1 MKMKKGISVLLYFLI
16 GGFYGSA
23 QLSKIHYI
31 PPLAYAE
38 NAGSTPNSGQYLY
51 ISTPSNSAVN
61 VVITPVGG
69 APQAIVVTNSIPVR
83 YEIQGNPGIGASQAM
98 LNANNSNQT
107 ARVRIDKGYIVQS
120 VESEIYVA
128 LRTRGGG
135 ALQAGALV
143 SKGGAALGTQFRA
156 GMYTSYDPASTFVS
170 FISVMATEIGTILTI
185 NNIDENV
192 DLVDVDEGALGSNA
206 FNKLNDIVVNL
217 NRGDTYTLAVIGSD
231 GGAVPVASAY
241 PTQGFGVGHTYN
253 SDGLIGARITS
264 TKPIVV
270 NSGSMTGAFGERGN
284 GWKDYG
290 FDQLV
295 DQSKVG
301 QKYIFKKGGGITETE
316 NVLLV
321 ATTDNTSITINGT
334 PVTTATRGARYLKSI
349 SVSDFERGD
358 SNDNLDG
365 GGPLNPFLT
374 TTTVTAGE
382 YFLIEGDK
390 YDLNGNMYVET
401 SHPVYAFQ
409 GISPDGPQQVGMFFA
424 PPLKCSSL
432 GDVNNIPEIEKIGDQ
447 VLVGKVNIIS
457 RNGAVITI
465 TDDNNTNQPIG
476 ALNVATLD
484 GPDPVTGNVNYVT
497 YTITGLLGNV
507 SVFSNDELYVNYY
520 NEFDA
525 AASGGFYSGFSS
537 PPEKPTEIND
547 GSVFGYC
554 APNLSLQAGNMDN
567 FTSFEWMLDPG
578 NGYTKIVGYDNQL
591 TVSTTIGGNYKIR
604 GYISCP
610 GEATEFL
617 DSDFVTVLQCPPDSD
632 GDGIED
638 SLDDCPFTP
647 GSALLKGCPQ
657 PLIIGNNYKT
667 SVVTGTIQII
677 EEGYFC
683 SQFLSGHF
691 NTAYHSGTNINPEV
705 GDYIIYNN
713 RQLFESQ
720 FAFGENFAY
729 MYLPDFTVIVEVQ
742 KSNGEIVAMYPC
754 N

>member
-1 MKMKKGISVLLYFLI
+1 MHCKISILLFLI
-16 GGFYGSA
+16 GGFVGYT

-38 NAGSTPNSGQYLY
+38 TSGSTPNSGQYLY
-51 ISTPSNSAVN
+51 ISTPSVTDVN

-69 APQAIVVTNSIPVR
+69 APQAIAVR
-83 YEIQGNPGIGASQAM
+83 NDSPQRYDIQGDPGAGPSQAM
-98 LNANNSNQT
+98 LAANNTNQT
-107 ARVRIDKGYIVQS
+107 ARVHVDKGYIIEA

-135 ALQAGALV
+135 DFQAGALV
-143 SKGGAALGTQFRA
+143 SKGGAALGTQFRS
-156 GMYTSYDPASTFVS
+156 GMYTSYDPASAFVS
-170 FISVMATEIGTILTI
+170 FISVMGTEVGTILTI

-192 DLVDVDEGALGSNA
+192 DLVDLDEGALGSNA
-206 FNKLNDIVVNL
+206 FNQLNDIVVNL
-217 NRGDTYTLAVIGSD
+217 NRGDTYTLAVIGTA

-241 PTQGFGVGHTYN
+241 PTRPLGTGHTYN

-264 TKPIVV
+264 TKPVVV
-270 NSGSMTGAFGERGN
+270 NSGSMTGAFTEGGN
-284 GWKDYG
+284 GLKDYG

-301 QKYIFKKGGGITETE
+301 SKYIFKKGEGANITE

-321 ATTDNTSITINGT
+321 ATTDNTSVTINGT

-349 SVSDFERGD
+349 SVSEFEGD
-358 SNDNLDG
+358 GFTVN
-365 GGPLNPFLT
+365 PLLT
-374 TTTVTAGE
+374 TTTITAGE
-382 YFLIEGDK
+382 YFLIEGDM
-390 YDLNGNMYVET
+390 YDGNGNMYVET

-409 GISPDGPQQVGMFFA
+409 GISPGGGQQVGMFFA

-432 GDVNNIPEIEKIGDQ
+432 GDVNNIPEINKIGDQ
-447 VLVGKVNIIS
+447 ELTGKVNIIS
-457 RNGAVITI
+457 KKGAVITI
-465 TDDNNTNQPIG
+465 TDENNGNQPIG
-476 ALNVATLD
+476 TLNVATLD
-484 GPDPVTGNVNYVT
+484 GPDEVTGNADYET

-525 AASGGFYSGFSS
+525 ASSGGFYSGFSS

-610 GEATEFL
+610 GEPTEFL
-617 DSDFVTVLQCPPDSD
+617 DSEFVTVLQCPPDSD

-638 SLDDCPFTP
+638 SLDNCPFTP

-667 SVVTGTIQII
+667 SLVTGTIQIG
-677 EEGYFC
+677 EEGYLC

-691 NTAYHSGTNINPEV
+691 NNAYHSGTNINPEV
-705 GDYIIYNN
+705 GDFIIYNN

>member
-1 MKMKKGISVLLYFLI
+1 MKSWISILSFLLL
-16 GGFYGSA
+16 GGFYSSA

-31 PPLAYAE
+31 PPLAYGVD
-38 NAGSTPNSGQYLY
+38 NGSTPNRGQYLY
-51 ISTPSNSAVN
+51 ISTPSATDVN

-69 APQAIVVTNSIPVR
+69 APQAIAVRNNNPFR
-83 YEIQGNPGIGASQAM
+83 YEIQGNPGIGSSQAM
-98 LNANNSNQT
+98 LAADNTNQT
-107 ARVRIDKGYIVQS
+107 ARVHVDKGYIIEA

-128 LRTRGGG
+128 LRTYGGG
-135 ALQAGALV
+135 TFQAGALV
-143 SKGGAALGTQFRA
+143 SKGGAALGTQFRS
-156 GMYTSYDPASTFVS
+156 GMYTSYQPSTAPLTFVS
-170 FISVMATEIGTILTI
+170 FISVMGTEAGTILTI

-206 FNKLNDIVVNL
+206 FNQLNDIVVNL
-217 NRGDTYTLAVIGSD
+217 NRGDTYTLAVEASS
-231 GGAVPVASAY
+231 GGDVPALLEYDA
-241 PTQGFGVGHTYN
+241 GHTYN

-264 TKPIVV
+264 TKPVVV
-270 NSGSMTGAFGERGN
+270 NSGSMTGAFTEGGN
-284 GWKDYG
+284 GLKDYG

-301 QKYIFKKGGGITETE
+301 SKYIFKKGDGVDITE
-316 NVLLV
+316 NILLV
-321 ATTDNTSITINGT
+321 ATTDNTSVTINGN
-334 PVTTATRGARYLKSI
+334 PVTTATRGRRYLKSI
-349 SVSDFERGD
+349 SVSAFEGD
-358 SNDNLDG
+358 GFTVN
-365 GGPLNPFLT
+365 PLLT
-374 TTTVTAGE
+374 TTTITAGE
-382 YFLIEGDK
+382 YFLIEGDM
-390 YDLNGNMYVET
+390 YDGNGNMYVET

-409 GISPDGPQQVGMFFA
+409 GISPGGGQQVGLFFA

-447 VLVGKVNIIS
+447 ILIGKVNIIS
-457 RNGAVITI
+457 RIGAVITI
-465 TDDNNTNQPIG
+465 TDDNNTNEPIG
-476 ALNVATLD
+476 TLNVATVV
-484 GPDPVTGNVNYVT
+484 GPSAVTGNVDYVT

-507 SVFSNDELYVNYY
+507 SVFSNDELYVNYF
-520 NEFDA
+520 NESGA

-537 PPEKPTEIND
+537 PPERPTEIND

-610 GEATEFL
+610 GEPTEFL
-617 DSDFVTVLQCPPDSD
+617 DSEFVTVLQCPPDSD

-667 SVVTGTIQII
+667 SVVTGTIQIG
-677 EEGYFC
+677 EEGYLC

-691 NTAYHSGTNINPEV
+691 NNAYHSGTNINPEV
-705 GDYIIYNN
+705 GDFIIYNN

>member
-1 MKMKKGISVLLYFLI
+1 MKERIFVLLFSII
-16 GGFYGSA
+16 GGLYGSA

-51 ISTPSNSAVN
+51 ISTPSNTPVN

-69 APQAIVVTNSIPVR
+69 APQAIAVTNDSPYR
-83 YEIQGNPGIGASQAM
+83 YEIQGNPGVGASQVM

-107 ARVRIDKGYIVQS
+107 ARVRVDKGYIIQS

-143 SKGGAALGTQFRA
+143 SKGGAALGTQFRT

-170 FISVMATEIGTILTI
+170 FISVMGTEIGTILTI

-192 DLVDVDEGALGSNA
+192 DLVDLDEGTLGSNA

-217 NRGDTYTLAVIGSD
+217 NRGDTYTLAVVGSD

-241 PTQGFGVGHTYN
+241 PTTNGGVGHTFN

-264 TKPIVV
+264 TKPVVV
-270 NSGSMTGAFGERGN
+270 NSGSMTGAFAEKGN

-301 QKYIFKKGGGITETE
+301 EKYIFKKGGGINITE

-349 SVSDFERGD
+349 SVSAFEGD
-358 SNDNLDG
+358 GITPN
-365 GGPLNPFLT
+365 PLLT
-374 TTTVTAGE
+374 TTTITAGE
-382 YFLIEGDK
+382 YFLIEGDM
-390 YDLNGNMYVET
+390 YDGNGNMYVET

-409 GISPDGPQQVGMFFA
+409 GISPAGPQQVGMFFA

-447 VLVGKVNIIS
+447 DLTGKLNIIS
-457 RNGAVITI
+457 RIGAVITI
-465 TDDNNTNQPIG
+465 TDDNNINQSIN

-591 TVSTTIGGNYKIR
+591 TVSTTIGGNYKVR

-610 GEATEFL
+610 GEPTEFL

-720 FAFGENFAY
+720 FAFGEKFAY

>member
-156 GMYTSYDPASTFVS
+156 GMYTSYDRASSFVS

-677 EEGYFC
+677 EEGYYC

>member
-1 MKMKKGISVLLYFLI
+1 MKKCISAIVLFLI
-16 GGFYGSA
+16 GGFYGSS

-31 PPLAYAE
+31 PPLAYADD
-38 NAGSTPNSGQYLY
+38 NINSTPNNGQYLY
-51 ISTPSNSAVN
+51 ISTPSASDVN
-61 VVITPVGG
+61 VVITPIGG
-69 APQAIVVTNSIPVR
+69 APQAIAVR
-83 YEIQGNPGIGASQAM
+83 NDNPYRYDIQGNPGAGPSQAM
-98 LNANNSNQT
+98 LVANNTNQT
-107 ARVRIDKGYIVQS
+107 ARVHVDKGYIIEA

-128 LRTRGGG
+128 LRTRGGLG
-135 ALQAGALV
+135 KQAGALV

-156 GMYTSYDPASTFVS
+156 GMYTSYDPFLDNYVS
-170 FISVMATEIGTILTI
+170 FISVMGTEAGTILTI

-206 FNKLNDIVVNL
+206 FNQLNDIVVNL
-217 NRGDTYTLAVIGSD
+217 NRGDTYTLAVLNGA
-231 GGAVPVASAY
+231 GGDVPALLEYDA
-241 PTQGFGVGHTYN
+241 GHTYN

-264 TKPIVV
+264 TKPVVV
-270 NSGSMTGAFGERGN
+270 NSGSMNGAFTEAQN
-284 GWKDYG
+284 AEKDYG

-301 QKYIFKKGGGITETE
+301 TKYIFKKGDGNNGTE

-321 ATTDNTSITINGT
+321 ATTDNTSITIGGNPIT
-334 PVTTATRGARYLKSI
+334 NGARYLKSI
-349 SVSDFERGD
+349 SVSG
-358 SNDNLDG
+358 LD
-365 GGPLNPFLT
+365 PLLT
-374 TTTVTAGE
+374 TTTITSGE
-382 YFLIEGDK
+382 YFLIEGDM
-390 YDLNGNMYVET
+390 YDGNGNMYVET
-401 SHPVYAFQ
+401 SNPVYAFQ
-409 GISPDGPQQVGMFFA
+409 GISPAGGAQVGLFFA

-432 GDVNNIPEIEKIGDQ
+432 GDVNNIPDIERIGDQ
-447 VLVGKVNIIS
+447 LLTGKLNIIS
-457 RNGAVITI
+457 RIGAVITI
-465 TDDNNTNQPIG
+465 TDNNNTNQPIG
-476 ALNVATLD
+476 TLNVATAV
-484 GPDPVTGNVNYVT
+484 GPSAVTGNVNYVT
-497 YTITGLLGNV
+497 YTITGLVGNV
-507 SVFSNDELYVNYY
+507 SVFSNDELYVNYF
-520 NEFDA
+520 NVSGA

-537 PPEKPTEIND
+537 PPAKPSEIND

-591 TVSTTIGGNYKIR
+591 TVSTTIAGNYKIR

-610 GEATEFL
+610 GEPTEFL
-617 DSDFVTVLQCPPDSD
+617 DSDFVSVVLCPPDSD
-632 GDGIED
+632 GDGIQD

-691 NTAYHSGTNINPEV
+691 NTAYHSGTNINPEI

>member
-1 MKMKKGISVLLYFLI
+1 MKSWISILSFLLL

-31 PPLAYAE
+31 PPLAYADD
-38 NAGSTPNSGQYLY
+38 NANSTPNRGQYLY
-51 ISTPSNSAVN
+51 ISTPSASAVN
-61 VVITPVGG
+61 VVITPIGG
-69 APQAIVVTNSIPVR
+69 APQAVAITNASPYR
-83 YEIQGNPGIGASQAM
+83 YEIQGDPGVGPSQAM
-98 LNANNSNQT
+98 LVANNTNQT
-107 ARVRIDKGYIVQS
+107 ARVHVDKGYIVQA

-128 LRTRGGG
+128 LRTRGGNG
-135 ALQAGALV
+135 LQAGALV

-170 FISVMATEIGTILTI
+170 FISVMGTEIGTILTI

-192 DLVDVDEGALGSNA
+192 DLVDLDEGALGSNA

-217 NRGDTYTLAVIGSD
+217 NRGDTYTLAVVASD

-241 PTQGFGVGHTYN
+241 PTTNGGMGHTYN

-264 TKPIVV
+264 TKPVVV
-270 NSGSMTGAFGERGN
+270 NSGSMTGAFAEKGN

-301 QKYIFKKGGGITETE
+301 VKYIFKKGGGTNITE
-316 NVLLV
+316 NILLV

-334 PVTTATRGARYLKSI
+334 PVTTTTRGARYLKSI
-349 SVSDFERGD
+349 SVSAFEGD
-358 SNDNLDG
+358 GVTPN
-365 GGPLNPFLT
+365 PLLT
-374 TTTVTAGE
+374 TTTITAGE
-382 YFLIEGDK
+382 YFLIEGDM
-390 YDLNGNMYVET
+390 YDGNGNMYVET

-409 GISPDGPQQVGMFFA
+409 GISPAGPQQVGMFFA

-432 GDVNNIPEIEKIGDQ
+432 GDVNNVPEIEKIGDQ
-447 VLVGKVNIIS
+447 ILTGKVNIIS
-457 RNGAVITI
+457 RIGGVITI
-465 TDDNNTNQPIG
+465 TDNNNGNQPIG
-476 ALNVATLD
+476 TLNVATVV
-484 GPDPVTGNVNYVT
+484 GPSAVTGNADYVT

-507 SVFSNDELYVNYY
+507 SVFSNDELYVNYF
-520 NEFDA
+520 NESGA

-537 PPEKPTEIND
+537 PPERPTEIND

-610 GEATEFL
+610 GEPTEFL

-667 SVVTGTIQII
+667 SVATGTIQVG
-677 EEGYFC
+677 EEGYLC

-691 NTAYHSGTNINPEV
+691 NNAYHSGTNINPEV
-705 GDYIIYNN
+705 GDFIIYNN

>member
-1 MKMKKGISVLLYFLI
+1 MKNWISILLFLLI

-23 QLSKIHYI
+23 QLSKIHYV
-31 PPLAYAE
+31 PPLAYGV
-38 NAGSTPNSGQYLY
+38 NFGSTPDRGQFLY
-51 ISTPSNSAVN
+51 ISTPSATAVN
-61 VVITPVGG
+61 VVITPIGG
-69 APQAIVVTNSIPVR
+69 APQAVAITNASPYR
-83 YEIQGNPGIGASQAM
+83 YVIQADGVPGAGPTQAM
-98 LNANNSNQT
+98 LPADNTNQT
-107 ARVRIDKGYIVQS
+107 ARVRVDKGYIIQA

-128 LRTRGGG
+128 LRTMGGTG
-135 ALQAGALV
+135 FQAGALV

-156 GMYTSYDPASTFVS
+156 GMYTSYQPSTAPTLSFVS
-170 FISVMATEIGTILTI
+170 FISVMGTEAGTVLTI
-185 NNIDENV
+185 NNINENV

-206 FNKLNDIVVNL
+206 FNQLNDIVINL
-217 NRGDTYTLAVIGSD
+217 NRGDTYTLAVEASS
-231 GGAVPVASAY
+231 GGDVPALLEY
-241 PTQGFGVGHTYN
+241 DPGHTYN

-264 TKPIVV
+264 TKPVVV
-270 NSGSMTGAFGERGN
+270 NSGSMTGAFTEGGN
-284 GWKDYG
+284 GLKDYG

-301 QKYIFKKGGGITETE
+301 TKYIFKKGDGNTDTE

-321 ATTDNTSITINGT
+321 ATTDNTSITINGN
-334 PVTTATRGARYLKSI
+334 PVTTATRGKRFLKSI
-349 SVSDFERGD
+349 SVSDFADQDG
-358 SNDNLDG
+358 NDNG
-365 GGPLNPFLT
+365 GLAGPANPFLT
-374 TTTVTAGE
+374 TTTITAGE

-390 YDLNGNMYVET
+390 YDGNGNMYVET
-401 SHPVYAFQ
+401 SNPVYAFQ
-409 GISPDGPQQVGMFFA
+409 GISPNGGQQVGLFFA

-447 VLVGKVNIIS
+447 VLTGKLNIIS
-457 RNGAVITI
+457 RIGAVITI
-465 TDDNNTNQPIG
+465 TDVNNTNQPIG
-476 ALNVATLD
+476 ALNVATVV
-484 GPDPVTGNVNYVT
+484 GPSAVTGNVNYVT
-497 YTITGLLGNV
+497 YTITGILGNV
-507 SVFSNDELYVNYY
+507 SVFSNDELYVNYF
-520 NEFDA
+520 NVSGA

-591 TVSTTIGGNYKIR
+591 TVSTTIAGNYKIR

-610 GEATEFL
+610 GEPTEFL
-617 DSDFVTVLQCPPDSD
+617 DSDFVSVVLCPPDSD
-632 GDGIED
+632 GDGIQD

-667 SVVTGTIQII
+667 SVVTGTIQIV

-683 SQFLSGHF
+683 SQFLSGYF

>member
-1 MKMKKGISVLLYFLI
+1 MKSWISILSLLLI
-16 GGFYGSA
+16 GGFYSSA

-31 PPLAYAE
+31 PPLAYGVDG
-38 NAGSTPNSGQYLY
+38 GSTPNRGQYLY
-51 ISTPSNSAVN
+51 ISTPSATDVN

-69 APQAIVVTNSIPVR
+69 APQAIAVRNNNPFR
-83 YEIQGNPGIGASQAM
+83 YEIQGNPGIGSSQAM
-98 LNANNSNQT
+98 LAADNTNQT
-107 ARVRIDKGYIVQS
+107 ARVHVDKGYIIEA

-128 LRTRGGG
+128 LRTYGGG
-135 ALQAGALV
+135 TFQAGALV
-143 SKGGAALGTQFRA
+143 SKGGAALGTQFRS
-156 GMYTSYDPASTFVS
+156 GMYTSYRPSTAPLTFVS
-170 FISVMATEIGTILTI
+170 FISVMGTEAGTILTI

-206 FNKLNDIVVNL
+206 FNQLNDIVVNL
-217 NRGDTYTLAVIGSD
+217 NRGDTYTLAVEASS
-231 GGAVPVASAY
+231 GGDVPALLEYDA
-241 PTQGFGVGHTYN
+241 GHTYN

-264 TKPIVV
+264 TKPVVV
-270 NSGSMTGAFGERGN
+270 NSGSMTGAFTEGGN
-284 GWKDYG
+284 GLKDYG

-301 QKYIFKKGGGITETE
+301 SKYIFKKGDGITDTE
-316 NVLLV
+316 NILLV
-321 ATTDNTSITINGT
+321 ATTDNTSITINGN
-334 PVTTATRGARYLKSI
+334 PVTTATRGRRFLKSI
-349 SVSDFERGD
+349 SVSDFEAGD
-358 SNDNLDG
+358 TNDDGDG
-365 GGPLNPFLT
+365 GGPPNPFLT

-390 YDLNGNMYVET
+390 YDGNGNMYVET

-409 GISPDGPQQVGMFFA
+409 GISPGGGQQVGLFFA

-447 VLVGKVNIIS
+447 ILIGKVNIIS
-457 RNGAVITI
+457 RIGAVITI
-465 TDDNNTNQPIG
+465 TDDNNTNEPIG
-476 ALNVATLD
+476 TLNVATVV
-484 GPDPVTGNVNYVT
+484 GPSAVTGNADYVT

-507 SVFSNDELYVNYY
+507 SVFSNDELYVNYF
-520 NEFDA
+520 NESGA

-537 PPEKPTEIND
+537 PPERPTEIND

-610 GEATEFL
+610 GEPTEFL
-617 DSDFVTVLQCPPDSD
+617 DSEFVTVLQCPPDSD

-667 SVVTGTIQII
+667 SVVTGTIQIG
-677 EEGYFC
+677 EEGYLC

-691 NTAYHSGTNINPEV
+691 NNAYHSGTNINPEV
-705 GDYIIYNN
+705 GDFIIYNN

>member
-401 SHPVYAFQ
+401 SQPVYAFQ

-578 NGYTKIVGYDNQL
+578 NGYTKIAGYDNQL

>member
-1 MKMKKGISVLLYFLI
+1 MRCQISILLFLI
-16 GGFYGSA
+16 GGFVGYT

-31 PPLAYAE
+31 PPLAYADDS
-38 NAGSTPNSGQYLY
+38 GSRPNKGQYLY

-61 VVITPVGG
+61 VVVTPIGG
-69 APQAIVVTNSIPVR
+69 TPQAVAITNASPYR
-83 YEIQGNPGIGASQAM
+83 YEIQGDPGAGSSQAM
-98 LNANNSNQT
+98 LVANNSNQT
-107 ARVRIDKGYIVQS
+107 GRVHVDKGYIIQA
-120 VESEIYVA
+120 VESEVYVA
-128 LRTRGGG
+128 LRTMGGG
-135 ALQAGALV
+135 GLQAGALV

-156 GMYTSYDPASTFVS
+156 GMYTSYFPSGAFVS
-170 FISVMATEIGTILTI
+170 FISVMGTEAGTILTI

-192 DLVDVDEGALGSNA
+192 DLVDIDEGALGSNA
-206 FNKLNDIVVNL
+206 FNQLNDIIVNL
-217 NRGDTYTLAVIGSD
+217 NRGDTYTLAAIAT
-231 GGAVPVASAY
+231 GGGDVPDAFEY
-241 PTQGFGVGHTYN
+241 HPNHTYN
-253 SDGLIGARITS
+253 GDGLIGARITS
-264 TKPIVV
+264 SKPVVV
-270 NSGSMTGAFGERGN
+270 NSGSMTGAFTEGG
-284 GWKDYG
+284 GGLKDYG

-301 QKYIFKKGGGITETE
+301 KKYIFKKGDGGNTTE

-321 ATTDNTSITINGT
+321 GTTNNTSITINGT

-349 SVSDFERGD
+349 SVSAFEGD
-358 SNDNLDG
+358 GVTGN
-365 GGPLNPFLT
+365 PLLT
-374 TTTVTAGE
+374 TTTITAGE
-382 YFLIEGDK
+382 YFLIEGDM
-390 YDLNGNMYVET
+390 YDGSGNMYVET
-401 SHPVYAFQ
+401 SEPVYAFQ
-409 GISPDGPQQVGMFFA
+409 GVSPGGGQQVGLFFA
-424 PPLKCSSL
+424 PPLKCSSQ
-432 GDVNNIPEIEKIGDQ
+432 GDVNNIPDILRIGDID
-447 VLVGKVNIIS
+447 LTVGKINIIS
-457 RNGAVITI
+457 KIGAAITI
-465 TDDNNTNQPIG
+465 TDNNNTNEPIG
-476 ALNVATLD
+476 SLNVASAV
-484 GPDPVTGNVNYVT
+484 GPNPVTGNVNYVT
-497 YTITGLLGNV
+497 YTISDLIGNV
-507 SVFSNDELYVNYY
+507 SVFSNDELYVNYF
-520 NEFDA
+520 NESGA

-591 TVSTTIGGNYKIR
+591 TVSTTIAGNYKIR

-610 GEATEFL
+610 GEPTEFL
-617 DSDFVTVLQCPPDSD
+617 DSEYVSVVLCPPDSD

-667 SVVTGTIQII
+667 SVATGTIQII

-691 NTAYHSGTNINPEV
+691 NTAYHSGTNVNPEV

-729 MYLPDFTVIVEVQ
+729 MYLPDFTVIVEVK

>member
-578 NGYTKIVGYDNQL
+578 NGYTKIVGYDNHL

>member
-231 GGAVPVASAY
+231 GGVVPVASAY

>member
-1 MKMKKGISVLLYFLI
+1 MKSWISILSFLLL

-38 NAGSTPNSGQYLY
+38 NGGSTPNSGQYLY
-51 ISTPSNSAVN
+51 ISTPSATDVN
-61 VVITPVGG
+61 VVITPIGG
-69 APQAIVVTNSIPVR
+69 APQAIAVR
-83 YEIQGNPGIGASQAM
+83 NDNPQRYDIQGDPGAGPSQAM
-98 LNANNSNQT
+98 LTANNTNQT
-107 ARVRIDKGYIVQS
+107 ARVRVDKGYIIEA

-135 ALQAGALV
+135 DFQAGALV
-143 SKGGAALGTQFRA
+143 SKGGAALGTQFRS
-156 GMYTSYDPASTFVS
+156 GMYTSYRPSTAALTFVS
-170 FISVMATEIGTILTI
+170 FISVMGTEAGTILTI

-206 FNKLNDIVVNL
+206 FNQHNDIVVNL
-217 NRGDTYTLAVIGSD
+217 NRGDTYTLAVEASS
-231 GGAVPVASAY
+231 GGDVPALLEY
-241 PTQGFGVGHTYN
+241 DPGHTYN

-264 TKPIVV
+264 TKPVVV
-270 NSGSMTGAFGERGN
+270 NSGSMTGAFTEGGN
-284 GWKDYG
+284 GLKDYG

-301 QKYIFKKGGGITETE
+301 SKYIFKKGDGITDTE
-316 NVLLV
+316 NILLV
-321 ATTDNTSITINGT
+321 ATTDNTSITINGN
-334 PVTTATRGARYLKSI
+334 PVTTTTRGRRFLKSI
-349 SVSDFERGD
+349 SVSDFEAGNT
-358 SNDNLDG
+358 NDDFDG

-374 TTTVTAGE
+374 TTTITAGE

-390 YDLNGNMYVET
+390 YDPNGNMYVET
-401 SHPVYAFQ
+401 SQPVYAFQ
-409 GISPDGPQQVGMFFA
+409 GISPGGGQQVGLFFA

-447 VLVGKVNIIS
+447 ELVGKVNIIS

-465 TDDNNTNQPIG
+465 TDNNNTNQPIG
-476 ALNVATLD
+476 TLNVATVD

-610 GEATEFL
+610 GEPTEFL

>member
-1 MKMKKGISVLLYFLI
+1 MRKLISILLFLLI
-16 GGFYGSA
+16 GGSSGYA

-31 PPLAYAE
+31 PPVAFADD
-38 NAGSTPNSGQYLY
+38 ADARPNGGQFLY
-51 ISTPSNSAVN
+51 ISTPSTTAVN

-69 APQAIVVTNSIPVR
+69 APQAVAITNDSPYR
-83 YEIQGNPGIGASQAM
+83 YEIQGDGGLGPSQQA
-98 LNANNSNQT
+98 LVANNTNQT
-107 ARVRIDKGYIVQS
+107 ARVHVDKGYIVQA

-128 LRTRGGG
+128 LRVRGGG
-135 ALQAGALV
+135 GLQAGALV
-143 SKGGAALGTQFRA
+143 SKGLAALGTNFRA
-156 GMYTSYDPASTFVS
+156 GTFTNYFPSAAFVS
-170 FISVMATEIGTILTI
+170 FISVMGTEAGTILTI

-206 FNKLNDIVVNL
+206 FNQLNDIVVNL
-217 NRGDTYTLAVIGSD
+217 NRGDTYTLAAISV
-231 GGAVPVASAY
+231 GGADVPGAQEAHPS
-241 PTQGFGVGHTYN
+241 HSYN
-253 SDGLIGARITS
+253 GDGLIGARIS
-264 TKPIVV
+264 SSKPIVV
-270 NSGSMTGAFGERGN
+270 NTGSMDGSFSDGGGAQ
-284 GWKDYG
+284 KDYG

-295 DQSKVG
+295 DLSKVG
-301 QKYIFKKGGGITETE
+301 TEYIFKKGSGGNAWE

-321 ATTDNTSITINGT
+321 ATTDNTSVTIGGNPITNGNK
-334 PVTTATRGARYLKSI
+334 YLKSI
-349 SVSDFERGD
+349 NVSG
-358 SNDNLDG
+358 LY
-365 GGPLNPFLT
+365 PAT
-374 TTTVTAGE
+374 TNTTITAGQ
-382 YFLIEGDK
+382 YFLIEGDM

-401 SHPVYAFQ
+401 SQPVYAFQ
-409 GISPDGPQQVGMFFA
+409 GISSGGGANQGLFFV

-432 GDVNNIPEIEKIGDQ
+432 GDVDNIPLINEIGA
-447 VLVGKVNIIS
+447 VGYDGVINIIS
-457 RNGAVITI
+457 KIGANITF
-465 TDDNNTNQPIG
+465 TDDNNTNQSINT
-476 ALNVATLD
+476 LNIATASAQQA
-484 GPDPVTGNVNYVT
+484 VTGNPDYVT
-497 YTITGLLGNV
+497 YEITNASGNV
-507 SVFSNDELYVNYY
+507 SIFSNDELYVSYY
-520 NEFDA
+520 NEEGA
-525 AASGGFYSGFSS
+525 SASGGFYSGFSS

-578 NGYTKIVGYDNQL
+578 NGYTKIIGYDNVL
-591 TVSTTIGGNYKIR
+591 TVTTTIGGNYKIR

-610 GEATEFL
+610 GEPAEFL

>member
-1 MKMKKGISVLLYFLI
+1 MQNRISILLVLLI

-31 PPLAYAE
+31 PPLAYADDPG
-38 NAGSTPNSGQYLY
+38 NSTPNRGQYLY
-51 ISTPSNSAVN
+51 ISTPSATAVN
-61 VVITPVGG
+61 VVITPIGG
-69 APQAIVVTNSIPVR
+69 APQAVAITNTSPYR
-83 YEIQGNPGIGASQAM
+83 YEIQGSPGAGPSQAM
-98 LNANNSNQT
+98 LVANNSNQT
-107 ARVRIDKGYIVQS
+107 GRVHVDKGYIIQA
-120 VESEIYVA
+120 VESEVYVA
-128 LRTRGGG
+128 LRTMGGNG
-135 ALQAGALV
+135 LQAGALV

-156 GMYTSYDPASTFVS
+156 GMYTNYFPSNAFVS
-170 FISVMATEIGTILTI
+170 FISIMGTEAGTILTI

-192 DLVDVDEGALGSNA
+192 DLVDIDEVNLGSNA
-206 FNKLNDIVVNL
+206 FNKLNDIIVNL
-217 NRGDTYTLAVIGSD
+217 NRGDTYTLATIAEA
-231 GGAVPVASAY
+231 GGDVPGALEY
-241 PTQGFGVGHTYN
+241 HPNHKFNG
-253 SDGLIGARITS
+253 DGLIGANITS

-270 NSGSMTGAFGERGN
+270 NSGSMTGAFTEAGGSQ
-284 GWKDYG
+284 KDYG

-301 QKYIFKKGGGITETE
+301 SKYIFKKGDGIDITE

-321 ATTDNTSITINGT
+321 ATTDNTSITIGGNPIT
-334 PVTTATRGARYLKSI
+334 NGARYLKSI
-349 SVSDFERGD
+349 SVSGFD
-358 SNDNLDG
+358 
-365 GGPLNPFLT
+365 PLLT
-374 TTTVTAGE
+374 TTTITAGE
-382 YFLIEGDK
+382 YFLIEGDM
-390 YDLNGNMYVET
+390 YDGNGNMYVET
-401 SHPVYAFQ
+401 SNPVYAFQ
-409 GISPDGPQQVGMFFA
+409 GVSPGGGQQVGLFFA

-432 GDVNNIPEIEKIGDQ
+432 GDVNNIPEIEKIGDET
-447 VLVGKVNIIS
+447 LTGKLNIIS
-457 RNGAVITI
+457 RIGAVITI

-476 ALNVATLD
+476 ALNIATVV
-484 GPDPVTGNVNYVT
+484 GPSAVTGNVNYVT

-520 NEFDA
+520 NESGA

-591 TVSTTIGGNYKIR
+591 TVSTTIAGNYKIR

-610 GEATEFL
+610 GEPTEFL
-617 DSDFVTVLQCPPDSD
+617 DSDFVSVVLCPPDSD
-632 GDGIED
+632 GDGIQD

-667 SVVTGTIQII
+667 SLATGTIQVI

-720 FAFGENFAY
+720 FAFGEKFAY
-729 MYLPDFTVIVEVQ
+729 MYLPDFTLIVEVQ
-742 KSNGEIVAMYPC
+742 KSNGQIVAMYPC

>member
-1 MKMKKGISVLLYFLI
+1 MKSWISILFLLLL
-16 GGFYGSA
+16 GGFYSSA

-31 PPLAYAE
+31 PPLAYGVD
-38 NAGSTPNSGQYLY
+38 NGSTPNNGQYLY
-51 ISTPSNSAVN
+51 ISTPSATDVN
-61 VVITPVGG
+61 VVITPIGG
-69 APQAIVVTNSIPVR
+69 APQAIEVRNNNPFR
-83 YEIQGNPGIGASQAM
+83 YEIQGPGGIGSSQAM
-98 LNANNSNQT
+98 LAADNTNQT
-107 ARVRIDKGYIVQS
+107 ARVHVDKGYIIEA

-128 LRTRGGG
+128 LRTYGGG
-135 ALQAGALV
+135 TFQAGALV
-143 SKGGAALGTQFRA
+143 SKGGAALGTQFRS
-156 GMYTSYDPASTFVS
+156 GMYTSYQPSTAPLTFVS
-170 FISVMATEIGTILTI
+170 FISVMGTEAGTILTI

-206 FNKLNDIVVNL
+206 FNQLNDIVVNL
-217 NRGDTYTLAVIGSD
+217 NRGDTYTLAVEASS
-231 GGAVPVASAY
+231 GGDVPALLEY
-241 PTQGFGVGHTYN
+241 DPGHTYN

-264 TKPIVV
+264 TKPVVV
-270 NSGSMTGAFGERGN
+270 NSGSMTGAFTEGGN
-284 GWKDYG
+284 SLKDYG

-301 QKYIFKKGGGITETE
+301 SKYIFKKGDGVNITE
-316 NVLLV
+316 NILLV
-321 ATTDNTSITINGT
+321 ATTDNTSITINGN
-334 PVTTATRGARYLKSI
+334 PVTTATRGRRYLKSI
-349 SVSDFERGD
+349 SVGAFEGD
-358 SNDNLDG
+358 GFTGN
-365 GGPLNPFLT
+365 PLLT
-374 TTTVTAGE
+374 TTTITAGE
-382 YFLIEGDK
+382 YFLIEGDM
-390 YDLNGNMYVET
+390 YDGNGNMYVET

-409 GISPDGPQQVGMFFA
+409 GISPGGGQQVGLFFA

-432 GDVNNIPEIEKIGDQ
+432 GDVNNIPEIERIGDQ
-447 VLVGKVNIIS
+447 ILIGKVNIIS
-457 RNGAVITI
+457 RIGAVITI
-465 TDDNNTNQPIG
+465 TDDNNGNQPIG
-476 ALNVATLD
+476 TLNVATVV
-484 GPDPVTGNVNYVT
+484 GPSAVTGNADYVT

-507 SVFSNDELYVNYY
+507 SVFSNDELYVNYF
-520 NEFDA
+520 NESGA

-537 PPEKPTEIND
+537 PPERPTEIND

-610 GEATEFL
+610 GEPTEFL
-617 DSDFVTVLQCPPDSD
+617 DSDFVAILQCPPDSD

-647 GSALLKGCPQ
+647 GSALLNGCPQ

-667 SVVTGTIQII
+667 SVVTGTIQIG
-677 EEGYFC
+677 EEGYLC

-691 NTAYHSGTNINPEV
+691 NNAYHSGTNINPEV
-705 GDYIIYNN
+705 GDFIIYNN

>member
-554 APNLSLQAGNMDN
+554 APNLSLQAGKMDN

>member
-1 MKMKKGISVLLYFLI
+1 M
-16 GGFYGSA
+16 
-23 QLSKIHYI
+23 
-31 PPLAYAE
+31 
-38 NAGSTPNSGQYLY
+38 
-51 ISTPSNSAVN
+51 
-61 VVITPVGG
+61 
-69 APQAIVVTNSIPVR
+69 
-83 YEIQGNPGIGASQAM
+83 
-98 LNANNSNQT
+98 
-107 ARVRIDKGYIVQS
+107 
-120 VESEIYVA
+120 
-128 LRTRGGG
+128 
-135 ALQAGALV
+135 
-143 SKGGAALGTQFRA
+143 
-156 GMYTSYDPASTFVS
+156 
-170 FISVMATEIGTILTI
+170 
-185 NNIDENV
+185 
-192 DLVDVDEGALGSNA
+192 
-206 FNKLNDIVVNL
+206 
-217 NRGDTYTLAVIGSD
+217 IGSD

>member
-1 MKMKKGISVLLYFLI
+1 MRFWKSILLFFFI
-16 GGFYGSA
+16 GLFSGVS
-23 QLSKIHYI
+23 QLSKIHYL
-31 PPLAYAE
+31 PPLAYADDPG
-38 NAGSTPNSGQYLY
+38 GSTPNRGQYLY
-51 ISTPSNSAVN
+51 ISTPSASAVN
-61 VVITPVGG
+61 VVITPIGG
-69 APQAIVVTNSIPVR
+69 APQAVAITNTSPYR
-83 YEIQGNPGIGASQAM
+83 YEIQGSGVPGAGPSQAM
-98 LNANNSNQT
+98 LPANNSNQT
-107 ARVRIDKGYIVQS
+107 GRVHVDKGYIIQA
-120 VESEIYVA
+120 VESEVYVA
-128 LRTRGGG
+128 LRTIGGNG
-135 ALQAGALV
+135 LQAGALV

-156 GMYTSYDPASTFVS
+156 GMYTSYFPSGSFVS
-170 FISVMATEIGTILTI
+170 FISVMGTEAGTILTI

-217 NRGDTYTLAVIGSD
+217 NRGDTYTLAAIAT
-231 GGAVPVASAY
+231 GGGDVPGASEY
-241 PTQGFGVGHTYN
+241 HPNHTYN
-253 SDGLIGARITS
+253 GDGLIGARITS
-264 TKPIVV
+264 TKPVVV
-270 NSGSMTGAFGERGN
+270 NSGSMTGAFTEGG
-284 GWKDYG
+284 GGLKDYG

-301 QKYIFKKGGGITETE
+301 TKYIFKKGDGITDTE

-321 ATTDNTSITINGT
+321 GTTDNTSITINGN
-334 PVTTATRGARYLKSI
+334 PVTTATRGARFLKSI
-349 SVSDFERGD
+349 SVSDFEGGD
-358 SNDNLDG
+358 TNDNFDG
-365 GGPLNPFLT
+365 GGAPNPFLT
-374 TTTVTAGE
+374 TTTITAGE

-390 YDLNGNMYVET
+390 YDGNGNMYVET
-401 SHPVYAFQ
+401 SEPVYAFQ
-409 GISPDGPQQVGMFFA
+409 GVSPGGGQQVGLFFA

-432 GDVNNIPEIEKIGDQ
+432 GDVNNIPEIEKIGDA
-447 VLVGKVNIIS
+447 VLTGKVNIIS
-457 RNGAVITI
+457 RIGAVITI
-465 TDDNNTNQPIG
+465 TDDNNINQAIG
-476 ALNVATLD
+476 ALNVAAVV
-484 GPDPVTGNVNYVT
+484 GPSAVTGNVNYVT
-497 YTITGLLGNV
+497 YTISGLLGNV
-507 SVFSNDELYVNYY
+507 SVFSNDELYVNYF
-520 NEFDA
+520 NESGA

-591 TVSTTIGGNYKIR
+591 TVSTTIAGNYKIR

-610 GEATEFL
+610 GEPTEFL
-617 DSDFVTVLQCPPDSD
+617 DSDFVSVVLCPPDSD

-667 SVVTGTIQII
+667 SVATGTIQII

-683 SQFLSGHF
+683 SLFLFGHF

>member
-1 MKMKKGISVLLYFLI
+1 MKSWISILFLLLL
-16 GGFYGSA
+16 GGFYSSA

-31 PPLAYAE
+31 PPLAYGVD
-38 NAGSTPNSGQYLY
+38 NGSTPNNGQYLY
-51 ISTPSNSAVN
+51 ISTPSATDVN
-61 VVITPVGG
+61 VVITPIGG
-69 APQAIVVTNSIPVR
+69 APQAIEVRNNNPFR
-83 YEIQGNPGIGASQAM
+83 YEIQGPGGIGSSQAM
-98 LNANNSNQT
+98 LAADNTNQT
-107 ARVRIDKGYIVQS
+107 ARVHVDKGYIIEA

-128 LRTRGGG
+128 LRTYGGG
-135 ALQAGALV
+135 TFQAGALV
-143 SKGGAALGTQFRA
+143 SKGGAALGTQFRS
-156 GMYTSYDPASTFVS
+156 GMYTSYQPSTAPLTFVS
-170 FISVMATEIGTILTI
+170 FISVMGTEAGTILTI

-206 FNKLNDIVVNL
+206 FNQLNDIVVNL
-217 NRGDTYTLAVIGSD
+217 NRGDTYTLAVEASS
-231 GGAVPVASAY
+231 GGDVPALLEY
-241 PTQGFGVGHTYN
+241 DPGHTYN

-264 TKPIVV
+264 TKPVVV
-270 NSGSMTGAFGERGN
+270 NSGSMTGAFTEGGN
-284 GWKDYG
+284 SLKDYG

-301 QKYIFKKGGGITETE
+301 SKYIFKKGDGVNITE
-316 NVLLV
+316 NILLV
-321 ATTDNTSITINGT
+321 ATTDNTSITINGN
-334 PVTTATRGARYLKSI
+334 PVTTATRGRRYLKSI
-349 SVSDFERGD
+349 SVGAFEGD
-358 SNDNLDG
+358 GFTGN
-365 GGPLNPFLT
+365 PLLT
-374 TTTVTAGE
+374 TTTITAGE
-382 YFLIEGDK
+382 YFLIEGDM
-390 YDLNGNMYVET
+390 YDGNGNMYVET

-409 GISPDGPQQVGMFFA
+409 GISPGGGQQVGLFFA

-432 GDVNNIPEIEKIGDQ
+432 GDVNNIPEIERIGDQ
-447 VLVGKVNIIS
+447 ILIGKVNIIS
-457 RNGAVITI
+457 RIGAVITI
-465 TDDNNTNQPIG
+465 TDDNNGNQPIG
-476 ALNVATLD
+476 TLNVATVV
-484 GPDPVTGNVNYVT
+484 GPSAVTGNADYVT

-507 SVFSNDELYVNYY
+507 SVFSNDELYVNYF
-520 NEFDA
+520 NESGA

-537 PPEKPTEIND
+537 PPERPTEIND

-610 GEATEFL
+610 GEPTEFL
-617 DSDFVTVLQCPPDSD
+617 DSDFVTILQCPPDSD

-647 GSALLKGCPQ
+647 GSALLNGCPQ

-667 SVVTGTIQII
+667 SVVTGTIQIG
-677 EEGYFC
+677 EEGYLC

-691 NTAYHSGTNINPEV
+691 NNAYHSGTNINPEV
-705 GDYIIYNN
+705 GDFIIYNN

>member
-1 MKMKKGISVLLYFLI
+1 MKNWISILLFLLI

-23 QLSKIHYI
+23 QLSKIHYV
-31 PPLAYAE
+31 PPLAYGVD
-38 NAGSTPNSGQYLY
+38 NGSTPNRGQYLY
-51 ISTPSNSAVN
+51 ISTPSATAVN
-61 VVITPVGG
+61 VVITPIGG
-69 APQAIVVTNSIPVR
+69 APQAVAITNSSPYR
-83 YEIQGNPGIGASQAM
+83 YEIQGNPGAGSSQAM
-98 LNANNSNQT
+98 IPADNTNQT
-107 ARVRIDKGYIVQS
+107 ARVRVDKGYIIQA

-128 LRTRGGG
+128 LRTLGGNG
-135 ALQAGALV
+135 LQAGALV
-143 SKGGAALGTQFRA
+143 SKGGAALGNQFRA
-156 GMYTSYDPASTFVS
+156 GMYTSYRPSTAPLTFVS
-170 FISVMATEIGTILTI
+170 FISVMGTEAGTILTI
-185 NNIDENV
+185 NNINENV

-206 FNKLNDIVVNL
+206 FNQLNDIIVNL
-217 NRGDTYTLAVIGSD
+217 NRGDTYTLAVEASS
-231 GGAVPVASAY
+231 GGDVPDLLQY
-241 PTQGFGVGHTYN
+241 DPGHTYN

-264 TKPIVV
+264 TKPVVV
-270 NSGSMTGAFGERGN
+270 NSGSMTGAFTEGGN
-284 GWKDYG
+284 SLKDYG

-301 QKYIFKKGGGITETE
+301 TKYIFKKGDGVNITE

-334 PVTTATRGARYLKSI
+334 PVTTATRGARYLKSLSI
-349 SVSDFERGD
+349 SAFEGD
-358 SNDNLDG
+358 G
-365 GGPLNPFLT
+365 ITGNPFLT
-374 TTTVTAGE
+374 TTTITAGE

-390 YDLNGNMYVET
+390 YDGNGNMYVET
-401 SHPVYAFQ
+401 SQPVYAFQ
-409 GISPDGPQQVGMFFA
+409 GISPNGGQQVGLFFA

-432 GDVNNIPEIEKIGDQ
+432 GDVNNIPEIEKIGAQ
-447 VLVGKVNIIS
+447 VLTGKLNIIS
-457 RNGAVITI
+457 RIGAVITI

-476 ALNVATLD
+476 ALNVATVV
-484 GPDPVTGNVNYVT
+484 GPSAVTGNVNYVT

-507 SVFSNDELYVNYY
+507 SVFSNDELYVNYF
-520 NEFDA
+520 NVSGQ

-591 TVSTTIGGNYKIR
+591 TVSTTIAGNYKIR

-610 GEATEFL
+610 GEPTEFL
-617 DSDFVTVLQCPPDSD
+617 DSDFVSVVLCPPDSD
-632 GDGIED
+632 GDGIQD

>member
-484 GPDPVTGNVNYVT
+484 GPDPVTGNVDYVT

>member
-1 MKMKKGISVLLYFLI
+1 MKSWISILSFLLL
-16 GGFYGSA
+16 GGFYSSA

-31 PPLAYAE
+31 PPLAYGVD
-38 NAGSTPNSGQYLY
+38 NGSTPNRGQYLY
-51 ISTPSNSAVN
+51 ISTPSATDVN

-69 APQAIVVTNSIPVR
+69 APQAIAVRNNNPFR
-83 YEIQGNPGIGASQAM
+83 YEIQGNPGIGSSQAM
-98 LNANNSNQT
+98 LAADNTNQT
-107 ARVRIDKGYIVQS
+107 ARVHVDKGYIIEA

-128 LRTRGGG
+128 LRTYGGG
-135 ALQAGALV
+135 SFQAGALV
-143 SKGGAALGTQFRA
+143 SKGGAALGMQFRS
-156 GMYTSYDPASTFVS
+156 GMYTSYRPSTAPLTFVS
-170 FISVMATEIGTILTI
+170 FISVMGTEAGTILTI

-206 FNKLNDIVVNL
+206 FNQLNDIVVNL
-217 NRGDTYTLAVIGSD
+217 NRGDTYTLAVEASS
-231 GGAVPVASAY
+231 GGDVPALLEYDA
-241 PTQGFGVGHTYN
+241 GHTYN

-264 TKPIVV
+264 TKPVVV
-270 NSGSMTGAFGERGN
+270 NSGSMTGAFTEGGN
-284 GWKDYG
+284 GLKDYG

-301 QKYIFKKGGGITETE
+301 SKYIFKKGDGVDITE
-316 NVLLV
+316 NILLV
-321 ATTDNTSITINGT
+321 ATTDNTSVTINGN
-334 PVTTATRGARYLKSI
+334 PVTTATRGRRYLKSI
-349 SVSDFERGD
+349 SVSAFEGD
-358 SNDNLDG
+358 GFTVN
-365 GGPLNPFLT
+365 PLLT
-374 TTTVTAGE
+374 TTTITAGE
-382 YFLIEGDK
+382 YFLIEGDM
-390 YDLNGNMYVET
+390 YDGNGNMYVET

-409 GISPDGPQQVGMFFA
+409 GISPGGGQQVGLFFA

-447 VLVGKVNIIS
+447 ILIGKVNIIS
-457 RNGAVITI
+457 RIGAVITI
-465 TDDNNTNQPIG
+465 TDDNNTNEPIG
-476 ALNVATLD
+476 TLNVATVV
-484 GPDPVTGNVNYVT
+484 GPSAVTGNVDYVT

-507 SVFSNDELYVNYY
+507 SVFSNDELYVNYF
-520 NEFDA
+520 NESGA

-537 PPEKPTEIND
+537 PPERPTEIND

-610 GEATEFL
+610 GEPTEFL
-617 DSDFVTVLQCPPDSD
+617 DSEFVAVLQCPPDSD

-667 SVVTGTIQII
+667 SVVTGTIQIG
-677 EEGYFC
+677 EEGYLC

-691 NTAYHSGTNINPEV
+691 NNAYHSGTNINPEV
-705 GDYIIYNN
+705 GDFIIYNN